1 MSKIVEQDV
10 ETIVESLLKEIK
22 ALEGKTVLISG
33 GSGFLGS
40 HFLVVLARLNKTI
53 FKKPCKVITLDNYV
67 TGTCKNPL
75 GRITDPNFTFLKVDI
90 CAPLRVNGPVDYI
103 IHMAGIASPV
113 YYIKHPL
120 ETIHT
125 ATIGTENLLNLAREK
140 KSKKFLFFS
149 SSEIYGDPAPEF
161 VPTPETYRGNV
172 SSIGPRACYDE
183 SKRLGET
190 LCMVY
195 YSLHKVPIVIVRP
208 FNVYGPGMKQEDR
221 RVIPQFLSCAFAN
234 KPLPIHGSGLQT
246 RSYCYITDA
255 LVGFFKTLLTKRSG
269 EVYNIGSHEGETNLV
284 DLAGIL
290 QKLLARPLKIAKIP
304 YPPEYPADEPSRR
317 CPDLTKAGRELSYV
331 PEIDLKIGLTRMIA
345 WYQDTYR
352 IKKSSPSILLGSRRN
367 R

>member
-1 MSKIVEQDV
+1 MSTIVTEDI
-10 ETIVESLLKEIK
+10 ETIAMGIRKEIGV
-22 ALEGKTVLISG
+22 LEGKTILISG

-40 HFLVVLARLNKTI
+40 HFLAVLARLNKTV

-67 TGTCKNPL
+67 TGTRKNPL
-75 GRITDPNFTFLKVDI
+75 GDISDTNFTFRKGDI
-90 CAPLRVNGPVDYI
+90 CVPLQVKGPVDYI

-113 YYIKHPL
+113 YYIKYPL

-125 ATIGTENLLNLAREK
+125 ATIGTENLLKLAREK
-140 KSKKFLFFS
+140 KAKKFLFFS

-195 YSLHKVPIVIVRP
+195 HTLHNVPIVIVRP

-221 RVIPQFLSCAFAN
+221 RVIPQFLSCAFAG

-255 LVGFFKTLLTKRSG
+255 LVGFFKTLLIKQSG

-284 DLAGIL
+284 DLAGVL
-290 QKLLARPLKIAKIP
+290 KKLLKRPLRVAKIP

-317 CPDLTKAGRELSYV
+317 CPDLTKARKELAYIPKV
-331 PEIDLKIGLTRMIA
+331 DLETGLHRMIE
-345 WYQDTYR
+345 WYEETY
-352 IKKSSPSILLGSRRN
+352 N
-367 R
+367 RS